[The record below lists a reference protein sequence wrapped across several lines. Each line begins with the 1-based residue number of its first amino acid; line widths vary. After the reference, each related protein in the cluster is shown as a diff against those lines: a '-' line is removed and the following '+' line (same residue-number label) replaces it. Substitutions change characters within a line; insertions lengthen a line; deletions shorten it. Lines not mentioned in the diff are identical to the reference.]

1 MISAGQDLKKDD
13 TTTKEQFD
21 AKAQEYQNE
30 IMEMY
35 KKFQATNT
43 APGTGANPDDII
55 DPNVGSEPTDGK
67 VIDA

>member
-1 MISAGQDLKKDD
+1 
-13 TTTKEQFD
+13 
-21 AKAQEYQNE
+21 
-30 IMEMY
+30 MEMY

-55 DPNVGSEPTDGK
+55 DPTVGSEATDGK